1 MSDKPMNKSRRD
13 AVKTM
18 LGGLAAVPVMNLVA
32 TAAAY
37 AQDLPA
43 VDPATDPTAQAL
55 KYNPDAT
62 QAGRFTVNE
71 SGEKLAVRP
80 GAPAEEQF
88 CHNCNF
94 ATTDAG
100 EGWKVCTLFPGKKVA
115 ADGWCTSWTAK
126 AG

>member
-37 AQDLPA
+37 AQELPA

-55 KYNPDAT
+55 KYVHDAST
-62 QAGRFTVNE
+62 ADR
-71 SGEKLAVRP
+71 AAAARP
-80 GAPAEEQF
+80 GLPPAEQI
-88 CHNCNF
+88 CNNCNF
-94 ATTDAG
+94 HQPYEED
-100 EGWKVCTLFPGKKVA
+100 GWVACTLFPGKKVA
-115 ADGWCTSWTAK
+115 TEGWCTSWTLQ

>member
-1 MSDKPMNKSRRD
+1 MSDKPINKSRRD
-13 AVKTM
+13 AVKTV

-37 AQDLPA
+37 AQDVPA

-55 KYNPDAT
+55 KYHPDAT
-62 QAGRFTVNE
+62 TADRAG
-71 SGEKLAVRP
+71 AARP
-80 GAPAEEQF
+80 GLPPDEQF

-94 ATTDAG
+94 SQPYAE
-100 EGWKVCTLFPGKKVA
+100 EGYESCTLFPGKKVA
-115 ADGWCTSWTAK
+115 SNGWCTSWTMR

>member
-1 MSDKPMNKSRRD
+1 MNKSRRD

-37 AQDLPA
+37 AQELPA

-55 KYNPDAT
+55 KYVADAT
-62 QAGRFTVNE
+62 TADR
-71 SGEKLAVRP
+71 AAAARP
-80 GAPAEEQF
+80 GLAPGEQV
-88 CHNCNF
+88 CNNCNF
-94 ATTDAG
+94 HQPLEED
-100 EGWKVCTLFPGKKVA
+100 GWVACTLFPGKKVA
-115 ADGWCTSWTAK
+115 AAGWCTSWTLQ